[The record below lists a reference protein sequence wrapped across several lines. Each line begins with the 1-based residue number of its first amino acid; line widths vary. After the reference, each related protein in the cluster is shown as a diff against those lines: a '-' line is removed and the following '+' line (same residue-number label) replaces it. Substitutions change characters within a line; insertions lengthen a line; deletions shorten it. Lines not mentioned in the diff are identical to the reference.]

1 MFWKNCHCHIIQEC
15 NIRRIQLKRYGM
27 IIYYGNFLY
36 IFIVWSILRAIL
48 RIHDRF
54 NSKLYI
60 LCCKRFSIVP
70 LYIFCKMERI
80 STGLFIKVPALCQP
94 WNYLVISVMGSQ
106 PVKNQDINFTM
117 FIHCRINSGIISASI
132 YQCFAAFFRE
142 YSCCR
147 SECQHT
153 CQH

>member
-1 MFWKNCHCHIIQEC
+1 
-15 NIRRIQLKRYGM
+15 M

-80 STGLFIKVPALCQP
+80 STGFFIKVPALCQSR
-94 WNYLVISVMGSQ
+94 NYLVISVMGCQS
-106 PVKNQDINFTM
+106 VKNQDIRA
-117 FIHCRINSGIISASI
+117 ILCRLSTK
-132 YQCFAAFFRE
+132 R
-142 YSCCR
+142 
-147 SECQHT
+147 
-153 CQH
+153 